1 MSNLFFAKKG
11 LYKVGDVVERNG
23 EKEILKKL
31 SGVLTYINF
40 DIWETKEISKLEYEM
55 RKIIEENKK

>member
-31 SGVLTYINF
+31 SGVLTYMNF
-40 DIWETKEISKLEYEM
+40 DIWRTEKISKLEYEM
-55 RKIIEENKK
+55 RRIIKENSK